1 MYKKKNHN
9 QGTEC
14 SQCGKIAPLGAFA
27 ALPVMMIILMEKL
40 KLL

>member
-1 MYKKKNHN
+1 MRKKNNN
-9 QGTEC
+9 QVTKC
-14 SQCGKIAPLGAFA
+14 DQHGKVIPLGAFA